1 MIDETMHTQTTDH
14 NDVSKIVLFYTFKNL
29 KMQQHYIEISLV
41 YVVAVH
47 LQALDR
53 NIDVL
58 F

>member
-29 KMQQHYIEISLV
+29 KMQQHYIV
-41 YVVAVH
+41 YVFAVH
-47 LQALDR
+47 LQAFDR